1 MKVPSILGS
10 NQNVII
16 YMSSLCGHIFKYHIL
31 VFSENMADITS
42 DAMRAEEI
50 TDEGPYDPDLHHE
63 FFIKEEEEETEL
75 RMEEEIKS
83 EGDIAL

>member
-1 MKVPSILGS
+1 
-10 NQNVII
+10 
-16 YMSSLCGHIFKYHIL
+16 
-31 VFSENMADITS
+31 MADITS
-42 DAMRAEEI
+42 DAMRDEEI

-83 EGDIAL
+83 EGDIALQLKITTNETYFFLSSNYSSLNYLQYVLSRPSP

>member
-1 MKVPSILGS
+1 MLLLIISIL
-10 NQNVII
+10 
-16 YMSSLCGHIFKYHIL
+16 LKCFIFRQYIF

-42 DAMRAEEI
+42 DAMMAEEI

-63 FFIKEEEEETEL
+63 FFVKEEEEETEL

-83 EGDIAL
+83 EGDRAL